1 MSSNPAFNA
10 ARLQLPDTLA
20 LVPGVRAVGFV
31 DAAGGLAQLDQAA
44 AVSRLQGG
52 LVPLVCHRRRTAGR
66 LGLPRLVA
74 LDLLELFAFVRPARF
89 CVPTPRGLAEALLL
103 PPPGGLDEQGATL
116 FAAARTLL
124 AELAASPREEAISIA
139 QALLAARWPWA
150 SLVLTALGAS
160 PQPVAAGPGFGLRVW
175 QRLRDWED
183 LPPPPP
189 PQQWPVEPVEA
200 RARLVQLL
208 APHGLPRS
216 SQMDYA
222 SAAAAA
228 FSPRERAGAPHLVLL
243 EGGTGIGKTLG
254 YLAAATVWAAKNK
267 GTVWISTY
275 TRNLQRQLDREL
287 EHAYRD
293 RQAKAQKVV
302 VRKGRENLICLL
314 NYEEALA
321 SAPLDADLLLAL
333 GLVARWLLAT
343 RDGDMVGG
351 DFPAWL
357 ADLLGRQ
364 GTTALTDTH
373 GECIYSA
380 CRHYRCC
387 FIERSIRRAR
397 RAEIVVANHALTL
410 VQAARAGD
418 DAVPPTRMIFDEAHH
433 LFEAA
438 DAAFSQHLSG
448 LEARELRRWICGAE
462 LARVSRRRGL
472 AERVGEL
479 LNEDRAGRDA
489 VRRAV
494 RLAAQCLPGSGWQGR
509 LAEAQPVGETETFL
523 ALVRQQVYARAA
535 DTDGTHPLE
544 VDLRPPVAG
553 LTEAAA
559 ELHDALARLIQPL
572 RQVARHLDDLMD
584 ARAGQLD
591 TIARARIEGLIRGLN
606 RRAIEPLIGWCAML
620 QAVGSDTPPHLV
632 DWLGIDRH
640 QGRERDVGLHRHFI
654 DPTQPLAETV
664 LAPAHGVLL
673 TSATLRDSSGDDAAD
688 WRSAAAITGVCHL
701 AAPLQQTA
709 IASPFDY
716 AAATRIVV
724 TTDVDRN
731 DPRQV
736 AAAYRELFLAS
747 GGGALGLFTAISRLK
762 QVYQAIAAPLEAAGL
777 SLLAQHV
784 DALDV
789 GTLIDIFRAEENACL
804 LGTDAVRDGIDVP
817 GRALRLIVFDRV
829 PWPRPDLLHRARRAS
844 FGGRAYEEFVTRRRL
859 KQAYGRLIRK
869 ADDRGVFVMLDRALP
884 SRLLRAFPA
893 GVPVIRCGLTDAAA
907 VVRGM
912 VGPAGP
918 PA

>member
-1 MSSNPAFNA
+1 
-10 ARLQLPDTLA
+10 
-20 LVPGVRAVGFV
+20 
-31 DAAGGLAQLDQAA
+31 
-44 AVSRLQGG
+44 
-52 LVPLVCHRRRTAGR
+52 
-66 LGLPRLVA
+66 
-74 LDLLELFAFVRPARF
+74 
-89 CVPTPRGLAEALLL
+89 VPTPRGLAEALLL
-103 PPPGGLDEQGATL
+103 PPPRGGAEQGLAL

-124 AELAASPREEAISIA
+124 AELAASPREEAIPIA
-139 QALLAARWPWA
+139 QTLLAARWPWA

-160 PQPVAAGPGFGLRVW
+160 TQPSATEQGFGLRVW
-175 QRLRDWED
+175 QRLREWED
-183 LPPPPP
+183 LAPPPPP
-189 PQQWPVEPVEA
+189 EQWPVEAVEA

-208 APHGLPRS
+208 APYAEPRPP
-216 SQMDYA
+216 QMDYA

-228 FSPRERAGAPHLVLL
+228 FSPRERAGEPHLVLL

-254 YLAAATVWAAKNK
+254 YLAPATVWAAKNK

-287 EHAYRD
+287 DSAYRD
-293 RQAKAQKVV
+293 REAKARRVV

-314 NYEEALA
+314 NYEEALVTA
-321 SAPLDADLLLAL
+321 SLNADTLLAL

-343 RDGDMVGG
+343 RDGDMIGG

-357 ADLLGRQ
+357 ADLLGRP
-364 GTTALTDTH
+364 GTTALTDTR

-380 CRHYRCC
+380 CRHYRRC

-410 VQAARAGD
+410 VQAARAGE

-433 LFEAA
+433 LFDAA
-438 DAAFSQHLSG
+438 DAAFSLQLSG

-472 AERVGEL
+472 AERVGDL
-479 LNEDRAGRDA
+479 LNEDPAGRDA
-489 VRRAV
+489 VRQAV
-494 RLAAQCLPGSGWQGR
+494 RLAARCLPGSGWQDR
-509 LAEAQPVGETETFL
+509 LSEGQPLGETEAFL

-535 DTDGTHPLE
+535 DADGTHPLE

-553 LTEAAA
+553 LAEAAA
-559 ELHDALARLIQPL
+559 ALRDVLARLIQPL
-572 RQVARHLDDLMD
+572 RTVALHLDALMD
-584 ARAGQLD
+584 AAAGHLD
-591 TIARARIEGLIRGLN
+591 TAARARIEGLIRGLN
-606 RRAIEPLIGWCAML
+606 RRAIEPLTGWCAML
-620 QAVGSDTPPHLV
+620 QAVSSDTPPHLA

-640 QGRERDVGLHRHFI
+640 QGRERDVGLHRHWI
-654 DPTQPLAETV
+654 DPTRPLAETV

-673 TSATLRDSSGDDAAD
+673 TSATLRDSSGDEAAD
-688 WRSAAAITGVCHL
+688 WRSAAAATGVCHL
-701 AAPLQQTA
+701 TVPLQQTA

-762 QVYQAIAAPLEAAGL
+762 LVYQAIAAPLEAAGL
-777 SLLAQHV
+777 SVLAQHV

-789 GTLIDIFRAEENACL
+789 GTLIDIFRAEEDACL

-829 PWPRPDLLHRARRAS
+829 PWPRPDLLHRARRAA

-884 SRLLRAFPA
+884 SRLTGAFPA
-893 GVPVIRCGLTDAAA
+893 DVPVIRCGLAGAVALVRDLAGAAE
-907 VVRGM
+907 R
-912 VGPAGP
+912 PA
-918 PA
+918 